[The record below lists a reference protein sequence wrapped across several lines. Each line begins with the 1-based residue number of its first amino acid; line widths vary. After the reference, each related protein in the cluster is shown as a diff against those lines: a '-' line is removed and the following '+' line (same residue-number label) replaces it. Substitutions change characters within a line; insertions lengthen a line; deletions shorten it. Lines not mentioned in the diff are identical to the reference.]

1 MISLD
6 RPLESRQT
14 CICPLIQSNRKITFT
29 AFMLGIAPI
38 IWTSYERTVNKNRY
52 LFFIFCFIFINTS
65 GYLIVSFLRYK
76 KLSICFIPDFHQFDE
91 YLLNRLDIKIYNAAV
106 VRTLWCDKYLCANFV
121 FYLEQI
127 VVFSIPWVYVC
138 AG

>member
-1 MISLD
+1 MTSLD

-29 AFMLGIAPI
+29 AFYAWHCTYNMNIL
-38 IWTSYERTVNKNRY
+38 WRTENENKY
-52 LFFIFCFIFINTS
+52 LFFIFCFILINTS

-106 VRTLWCDKYLCANFV
+106 LRTLWRDKYLFANFV
-121 FYLEQI
+121 FFLEQI